1 MENKRKRKQTGMAKH
16 AGEYDSDSSCHL
28 FFFSYLFTS
37 SSGELVDS
45 ILLESSFRFLTIGTF
60 DDVDVDGCVDDFVSL
75 PNTESEFT
83 TTDSV
88 KFDVVNFCPKLS
100 LADAFSAFDTI
111 FEDVASETNE
121 MDIDLL
127 GRHYQ

>member
-1 MENKRKRKQTGMAKH
+1 M
-16 AGEYDSDSSCHL
+16 SFVL
-28 FFFSYLFTS
+28 FVFSYLFTS

-45 ILLESSFRFLTIGTF
+45 ILLESSFLFLTIGTF
-60 DDVDVDGCVDDFVSL
+60 DVDVDGCVDDFVSL

-111 FEDVASETNE
+111 FEGVASETNE
-121 MDIDLL
+121 MNIDLL
-127 GRHYQ
+127 ERHYR